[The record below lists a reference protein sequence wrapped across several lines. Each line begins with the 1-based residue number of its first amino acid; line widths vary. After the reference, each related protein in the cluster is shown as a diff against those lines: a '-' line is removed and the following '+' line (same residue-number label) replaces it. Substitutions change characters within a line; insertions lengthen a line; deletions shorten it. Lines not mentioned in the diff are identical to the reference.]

1 MPALFRLRSALACSV
16 SGAVAGAGL
25 RALPRTAT
33 ARART
38 PRGPCPVPR
47 APGPFRVGEFRS
59 AYEVRYDVRV

>member
-38 PRGPCPVPR
+38 GPAARAPSP